1 MAIENRIDGAAEL
14 PATGMV
20 GRTIQGFATGAV
32 TPFRLISGIREM
44 VRTLNEAA
52 TEDSSARI
60 TGAIL
65 SAVFILALGW
75 KWVWIPLLAT
85 NAADAYFFVKGR
97 KGAREQA

>member
-1 MAIENRIDGAAEL
+1 MAIENRMDGAAGLSE
-14 PATGMV
+14 TGMV
-20 GRTIQGFATGAV
+20 GRTIHGFAMGAL
-32 TPFRLISGIREM
+32 TPFRLISGMGEI
-44 VRTLNEAA
+44 VSSLNEAA

-85 NAADAYFFVKGR
+85 NVVDCYFFVKGR
-97 KGAREQA
+97 RGAKERG